1 MANTYSQLYIHLVFA
16 VKGRQ
21 SLIHAEWKE
30 TLYKYI
36 AGIIS
41 NQNQKLMI
49 INGMPDHV
57 HILIRIKPDK
67 SISDLVR
74 DIKSHSSSFIR
85 EQGFIKGRFEW
96 QAACQTDEVRLGFGA
111 FSVSQSQV
119 PHLILYIQSQEL
131 HHKNRSFQSEYLEF
145 LKDYEIDFKP
155 EYLFEPIT

>member
-1 MANTYSQLYIHLVFA
+1 MFYFSIQMANTYSQLYTQLVFA

-21 SLIHAEWKE
+21 SLIQSDWKE

-41 NQNQKLMI
+41 NQKQKLMI

-57 HILIRIKPDK
+57 HILIGIKPDK

-74 DIKSHSSSFIR
+74 DVKSHSSSFIR
-85 EQGFIKGRFEW
+85 EQGFVKGRFEW
-96 QAACQTDEVRLGFGA
+96 QEGFGA

-119 PHLILYIQSQEL
+119 PKLILYIQNQEL
-131 HHKNRSFQSEYLEF
+131 HHKKQSFLSEYLGF
-145 LKDYEIDFKP
+145 LKAYEIDFKP
-155 EYLFEPIT
+155 EYLFEPLT

>member
-1 MANTYSQLYIHLVFA
+1 MFYFPIHMANTYSQLYTHLVFA

-21 SLIHAEWKE
+21 SLIQPDWKE

-41 NQNQKLMI
+41 NQKQKLMI

-57 HILIRIKPDK
+57 HILIGIKPDK

-74 DIKSHSSSFIR
+74 DIKSYSSSFIR
-85 EQGFIKGRFEW
+85 EQGFVKGRFEW
-96 QAACQTDEVRLGFGA
+96 QEGFGA

-119 PHLILYIQSQEL
+119 PKLILYIQNQEL
-131 HHKNRSFQSEYLEF
+131 HHKKKSFQSEYLEF
-145 LKDYEIDFKP
+145 LQDYEIDFKP
-155 EYLFEPIT
+155 EYLFEPII